1 MCPWGMGHRRERK
14 GYRGCNGRGV
24 LTAPCPSAQFS
35 SVTQSCP
42 TPATPWTVAHQAPLT
57 HGILQAR
64 MLEWVSV
71 SSSRGSSAP
80 RDGPGVSCIS
90 HHGTWVLYLCEGCRV
105 LNPFFFFFTFW
116 PCHTACGIL
125 VPQPRVEPRPPS
137 VKVQSLNLWT
147 TREAPPL
154 GNFSDWF
161 PLPSPAV
168 FCAATLVSPQA
179 VEEGGTCLFPCIE
192 SS

>member
-1 MCPWGMGHRRERK
+1 MISTWKQMCPWGMGHRRERK
-14 GYRGCNGRGV
+14 GHRGCNGRGV

-105 LNPFFFFFTFW
+105 LNPFFFFYFLAMPHSMW
-116 PCHTACGIL
+116 DL
-125 VPQPRVEPRPPS
+125 S
-137 VKVQSLNLWT
+137 
-147 TREAPPL
+147 
-154 GNFSDWF
+154 
-161 PLPSPAV
+161 SP
-168 FCAATLVSPQA
+168 TKSRTQA
-179 VEEGGTCLFPCIE
+179 
-192 SS
+192 S